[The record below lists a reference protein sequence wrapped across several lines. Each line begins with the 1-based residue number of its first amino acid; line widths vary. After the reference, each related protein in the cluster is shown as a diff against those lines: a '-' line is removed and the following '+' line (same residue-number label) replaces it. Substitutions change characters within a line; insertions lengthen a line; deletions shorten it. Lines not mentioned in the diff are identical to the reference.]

1 MTVIMVEFPD
11 VESALLYALV
21 PMEPDIRFVTILPA
35 GDSEQII
42 ARVHRISGA
51 NRDIYV
57 DRPIVDIDVF
67 GLKADAGIVSAAAR
81 SIQNDMM
88 SFMSKKI
95 TNGVI
100 QHVSTIAG
108 PTQATGGESYIRPL
122 FRQLR
127 NHDSLIGGKYM
138 STPVVPMKD
147 NQLLYAAGDVVVW
160 VGLPNVGCPKGFEDV
175 ASITAGTY
183 ACGGWVDT
191 SGYIFKLD
199 ETMKD
204 IPAAGVLTPIRTIVT
219 GGTKSVQMNFL
230 EALNP
235 VPRALYDDVPIFPL
249 DSTSPLVPST
259 TPPNVASYIQP
270 GPANRQPL
278 FVHLRLQST
287 AIRRCAFTLRS
298 RRSRLA
304 VTTRSSRPTLPCS
317 ISR

>member
-1 MTVIMVEFPD
+1 
-11 VESALLYALV
+11 
-21 PMEPDIRFVTILPA
+21 
-35 GDSEQII
+35 
-42 ARVHRISGA
+42 
-51 NRDIYV
+51 
-57 DRPIVDIDVF
+57 
-67 GLKADAGIVSAAAR
+67 
-81 SIQNDMM
+81 
-88 SFMSKKI
+88 
-95 TNGVI
+95 
-100 QHVSTIAG
+100 
-108 PTQATGGESYIRPL
+108 
-122 FRQLR
+122 
-127 NHDSLIGGKYM
+127 M

-259 TPPNVASYIQP
+259 TPPNVASYIIPDPPFDNRYSFIFDSIDGDKAMRLYAPFAKVTARGNDQIQQADVTMLDITVTLYP
-270 GPANRQPL
+270 GTIDDGTD
-278 FVHLRLQST
+278 VVEG
-287 AIRRCAFTLRS
+287 
-298 RRSRLA
+298 A
-304 VTTRSSRPTLPCS
+304 VAKRFINYGMDMSAYFGTGTTRGGNGRTREAKARVKEAKDTPELGENPDVPQTAEGTGSGRTSREVV
-317 ISR
+317 R